1 MLSKKTEY
9 VAFRTT
15 RTSQGGGF
23 KKKKPNKPKIQTNR
37 KNPFTRKKWG

>member
-23 KKKKPNKPKIQTNR
+23 KKKTKQTKNPNKPQKPIY
-37 KNPFTRKKWG
+37 